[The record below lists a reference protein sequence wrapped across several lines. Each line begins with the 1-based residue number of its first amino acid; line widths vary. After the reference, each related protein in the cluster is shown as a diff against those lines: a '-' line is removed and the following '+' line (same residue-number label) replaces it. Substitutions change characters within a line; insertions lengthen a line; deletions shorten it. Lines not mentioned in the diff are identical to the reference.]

1 MNDVNPTEP
10 QPPPQQRGEPLPVAE
25 VMRQRSASRPPR
37 ARPYLRLLWIV
48 PGLALLGL
56 GLYKYRDVEDD
67 GTVHTVS
74 LSTKPGMVGQASEA
88 LRLVNPGTPDLYLKI
103 RTGDGGELKTFTH
116 KDTPIGNGL
125 RWSLDKPLRM
135 RDVREVEVWD
145 EDAVRDNF
153 KDRVAVSSW
162 SAEGQ
167 TFKID
172 LMGEKFGPPKWA
184 LPVAAVGGA
193 VTLIALLRFV
203 WDQVI

>member
-1 MNDVNPTEP
+1 MNDVNRADAG
-10 QPPPQQRGEPLPVAE
+10 QPLPVAE
-25 VMRQRSASRPPR
+25 AMKRRAPTAPQHRPPR
-37 ARPYLRLLWIV
+37 ARPYLRLLWII

-56 GLYKYRDVEDD
+56 GLYKHYDVVDD
-67 GTVHTVS
+67 GTVHTIQ
-74 LSTKPGMVGQASEA
+74 LTTKPGMVGQASEA
-88 LRLVNPGTPDLYLKI
+88 LRLINPGTPDLYLKVKTQDTEI
-103 RTGDGGELKTFTH
+103 KTFTH
-116 KDTPIGNGL
+116 KDKPIGNGL
-125 RWSLDKPLRM
+125 KWSLDKPLRM
-135 RDVREVEVWD
+135 RDVREIEVWD

-167 TFKID
+167 AFKID
-172 LMGEKFGPPKWA
+172 LMGQRFGPPKWA